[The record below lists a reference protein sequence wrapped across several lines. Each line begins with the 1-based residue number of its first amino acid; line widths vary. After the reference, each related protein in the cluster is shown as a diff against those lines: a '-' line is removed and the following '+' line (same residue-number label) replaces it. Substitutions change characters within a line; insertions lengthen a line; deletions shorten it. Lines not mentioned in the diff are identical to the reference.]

1 MNTLTDFIQE
11 ELKPTLIKYI
21 DRAFPTME
29 FKRKGYRWSSPY
41 HLDGTPSKT
50 GAKERCYI
58 NPNGRYPYR
67 VGATDNDGS
76 LDLIEFALQYDGY
89 NPKAH
94 TTEQLIATLKRLCSV
109 CGLELPTMQDS
120 ESYKAYK
127 EKQDKLTAIATKM
140 AKALYTDEAKP
151 VLSYL
156 KDSRGYD
163 DGFIKDAGLGYINAA
178 TAKELSTILTYNFPF
193 GVGDTYRLAIPYVT
207 GGNVKGFVFRRIDG
221 EQPPKYKDAFIS
233 ASETKRYHLFG
244 LTGLKLTGKEE
255 RDRDITVVEGELDA
269 LRASYAGVKN
279 VVAASG
285 GEISKEAL
293 AEAKRRGVKMVTLL
307 FDTEDST
314 ASQEKNYKKAAKAI
328 RTIQENGLTAFVCY
342 LPSQPGQKQDADSYL
357 KNHTGED
364 MEKEIA
370 KAQRGSVWLYSRLWS
385 NFYNAAKQA
394 EEAGA
399 ASVPSKLLDEFK
411 RNTIDLCNDGTLTTP
426 TDRGVILRSFAEDTG
441 NYITESDL
449 QEEADNAKAIQDAA
463 KQDIEATNLLGKA
476 SRLIKDGKKDEAF
489 TLLQDELPK
498 VKAISTED
506 EFSKLLTL
514 PTANDLQGWV
524 TNKPVG
530 IPTAY
535 SFGTGDKEEQLI
547 IPSGALTFIAAPT
560 SHGKSTMLRNL
571 TLQMVKA
578 NNDRGAV
585 LYFTFEEDKGSVF
598 EELENTYIGAELSR
612 NNLKTIHYY
621 HATGGKELSISS
633 LSKVSRDGFKAK
645 EREFSK
651 LFEDGR
657 IRLFDVEYGSKK
669 LTEFIRYLNKHI
681 KVQAVC
687 VDYIQFLRQEGA
699 NQKRLQRNE
708 ELKAIGD
715 DLNTLAKD
723 TGLPVILA
731 AQLNRDAKSP
741 VEMHNQNIADAADI
755 ERIANTVILLWNS
768 TFLPTNGSVW
778 VTDKQNTDGS
788 PKKQAKPQEQVEL
801 ESRGFILNRHPQ
813 PGEAKIY
820 ALLSK
825 NRGGTVGLDAV
836 FDFDGNTGTI
846 RSNYKAKPQQQ
857 QLFNGREQDIRSNF
871 YHAPTNDDAPF

>member
-11 ELKPTLIKYI
+11 ELKPTLINYI

-178 TAKELSTILTYNFPF
+178 TAKELSTILTDNFPF

-221 EQPPKYKDAFIS
+221 EQPKYKDAFIS

-370 KAQRGSVWLYSRLWS
+370 KAQSGSVWLYSRLWS

-426 TDRGVILRSFAEDTG
+426 TDRRVILRSFAEATG

-489 TLLQDELPK
+489 TLLQDELPN
-498 VKAISTED
+498 VKAISTEN
-506 EFSKLLTL
+506 EFNKLLTL
-514 PTANDLQGWV
+514 PTANDLQEWV

-571 TLQMVKA
+571 TLQMAKA
-578 NNDRGAV
+578 NNDRGAIV
-585 LYFTFEEDKGSVF
+585 YFTFEEDKGSVF

-633 LSKVSRDGFKAK
+633 LSNVSRDGFKAK
-645 EREFSK
+645 EKEFAK

-657 IRLFDVEYGSKK
+657 IRLFDVEFGSKK

-846 RSNYKAKPQQQ
+846 RGNYKAKPQQGE
-857 QLFNGREQDIRSNF
+857 LPLNSSSKEEDLLE
-871 YHAPTNDDAPF
+871 DDTPF